1 MIDPNK
7 TIEQLENDYW
17 RRPPLDATKL
27 VFRCHYLRK
36 KPLKDFSSEDFR
48 VMITQ
53 KIGLKYLIPLSF
65 IKLEKEIL
73 SAGDRYEGDLLNAVL
88 STPSSYWDS
97 YPDQK
102 QELTQIIM
110 RNAEKIELTDTK
122 NEALAGLIL

>member
-7 TIEQLENDYW
+7 TIEQ
-17 RRPPLDATKL
+17 
-27 VFRCHYLRK
+27 
-36 KPLKDFSSEDFR
+36 
-48 VMITQ
+48 
-53 KIGLKYLIPLSF
+53 
-65 IKLEKEIL
+65 LEKEIL

-122 NEALAGLIL
+122 NEALAGLML